1 MIHSLCQTLSDKIDK
16 VLGFDGLLHFS
27 ISAIMACIL
36 NILMGIVAAVTISL
50 IIGIVKEIIDN
61 RKGNWEIKDIICD
74 CLGILIGVC

>member
-1 MIHSLCQTLSDKIDK
+1 
-16 VLGFDGLLHFS
+16 
-27 ISAIMACIL
+27 
-36 NILMGIVAAVTISL
+36 MGIVTAATISL